1 MTQPAELTIS
11 VDADG
16 DGAGAAADEVWSNFD
31 RLGNRSIYH
40 SVVHTPVVRDMLTLY
55 RTLPKP
61 TTNFYGVQKS
71 AVKLS
76 KDVTVDI
83 PNGETTRSPIIFE
96 MSASVPVGADAADVL
111 LLEERIKGLIN
122 NRDFMTRLFIKG
134 EV

>member
-71 AVKLS
+71 AVKLMPARIR
-76 KDVTVDI
+76 TLRRNFI
-83 PNGETTRSPIIFE
+83 RSQFQQTIL
-96 MSASVPVGADAADVL
+96 G
-111 LLEERIKGLIN
+111 
-122 NRDFMTRLFIKG
+122 
-134 EV
+134 